1 MLTVGRP
8 TGTEARRGVTL
19 GQTARM
25 PLVRT
30 RDGLARIAPAHRSA
44 EGATAA
50 AAGEISVRGET
61 VGARSAEG
69 GAAEA
74 GIASATGRF
83 PIPPAAVTAARLRA
97 PRAAEAGRG
106 PAASAAHQA
115 WVVPGA
121 VAEAAEAVAE
131 VAEAAGG
138 GKSTP

>member
-8 TGTEARRGVTL
+8 TGTEGRRGVTL
-19 GQTARM
+19 CQTARM

-30 RDGLARIAPAHRSA
+30 RGGLEAQ
-44 EGATAA
+44 GATAA
-50 AAGEISVRGET
+50 PAGEISVPGQT
-61 VGARSAEG
+61 VGARTASVG
-69 GAAEA
+69 IAEA
-74 GIASATGRF
+74 GIASATVRF
-83 PIPPAAVTAARLRA
+83 PIHPAAATAARFRA

-106 PAASAAHQA
+106 PAASAAPQV

-121 VAEAAEAVAE
+121 SAEAVAEAAVAE